1 MTKKY
6 EGLEIAI
13 IGMSAQL
20 PDSDSFRSFWQNL
33 VNGKEMLTEFT
44 KEELLQRG
52 MPATEVENEFFV
64 RREGVAPNKDRFDN
78 AFFDYTPHEAAMMDP
93 QIRLMHE
100 NCWRALEDAGYA
112 SATENVKIG
121 LFAGAADNETW
132 RAYLY
137 TAGDAS
143 VDPLF
148 KTNISRPG
156 FMCTLVSHKLNLRG
170 PSIFIDTACSTSL
183 AAVHLACRSLL
194 TKECALAL
202 AGGVT
207 INTHL
212 NKGYV
217 YQQEG
222 IKSIDGHTRA
232 FDANASGTGGG
243 EGIGIVVLKRLNEA
257 IRDRDH
263 IYAII
268 KATAANN
275 DGSNK
280 VGYTAPSVKGQADC
294 IKMAHKLGGV
304 EPASISYIETHGTAT
319 KLGDVVEIRALNEAF
334 KQHGG
339 LQSCAIGS
347 VKSNIGHCDRAAGIA
362 GVIKAALSIYHKQIP
377 ASLFFESPNPAIDFA
392 EGPFYV
398 NAKLT
403 PWKTDKPLRAGVSSF
418 GIGGTNVHAVLE
430 EPPQAEPGDAGR
442 QFKLLAVSART
453 ESSLL
458 RYINELKEFVA
469 ANPQLDLADMSYTLL
484 AGRKHFEYRK
494 SVEFKDREDLLN
506 ILNSGR
512 LKENITRSRIK
523 GSSIVFMFSGLGTQY
538 TGMCRELYE
547 QEPVLKQELDNCF
560 ALVKKITGLDVEG
573 AFKTTGDDAEL
584 VFRFDIGQYLVFAI
598 EYALAKMLMHWGV
611 KPSAMIGYSFGE
623 YVAACIAGVFS
634 LEDAV
639 KIIHRRGELIQS
651 LPQGGLLSVPLTAKE
666 LQPLLNSE
674 ISLAIDNGS
683 SCVVAGAE
691 AAIVAFEQQMMQ
703 NRLMCLRVKSSHA
716 LHSHEMEPVL
726 QQFEQYLGTIQLK
739 VPEIPYVSNV
749 TGDWIKVNEPV
760 DPKYWCRHL
769 RQTVQFSK
777 GVEKL
782 VEKDKLIY
790 IEIGPGNEI
799 STLVNRYLETKNDAT
814 RAINII
820 RPGGS
825 KTSDAKYL
833 LNKLGKLWN
842 MGVAVDWINYYAG
855 EKRRRVSLPTYS
867 FEPTR
872 YLAEI
877 NPFAGLADGLRID
890 GNQKKEKLTD
900 WFYQIVWKQSS
911 WLPGKSVSYKG
922 KTVLVVGELEAL
934 NTYLNE
940 QGANPI
946 FVPGAYT
953 DEQVEL
959 LFADLY
965 AAGTAPEYVFHASC
979 FNSGNWN
986 YHAAGYES
994 LLAIARG
1001 FNAFF
1006 ANHHLQINVIGNG
1019 WYNLLGNENIV
1030 PEKST
1035 ALGALKVIA
1044 QELPHIR
1051 CRAIEITGEASMPAL
1066 FAELSYAATEKEIAI
1081 RGSKRYV
1088 KDFEK
1093 VNFDFPKPAVFKQN
1107 GTYLITGANGGMG
1120 RTFAKFLSDHY
1131 NANLVLIGRSAAPAD
1146 IPNSF
1151 YIQSDITDAVKVAA
1165 GVGEAEQRFG
1175 LINGIIH
1182 TAGLADHYGLI
1193 LRRSRQDDNT
1203 ILAPKVQGTQV
1214 LQEIFKD
1221 KPLEFFVNCS
1231 SLAATLG
1238 PIGHVAYT
1246 AGNLFQDACAEAGNT
1261 AYPVISIQWTNMKD
1275 VGMSMPAVQHMSA
1288 AEQEEI
1294 FKLSIS
1300 PSDAIDI
1307 LQAALYL
1314 KIPTPVIST
1323 TDLHELIRRGAPNA
1337 TDVESF
1343 LENGGSLV
1351 TEKKERPDL
1360 SSDFVSAVSA
1370 TEIKLANLFADY
1382 FGINK
1387 IGVEDDFFELGGD
1400 SLKAMVLLRRI
1411 AKEFNTDISLKDF
1424 LASRNIRGIAGH
1436 IEEKL
1441 WISTPTQKKYSA
1453 EI

>member
-1 MTKKY
+1 MTMSRKY

-13 IGMSAQL
+13 IGMSAQF
-20 PDSDSFRSFWQNL
+20 PDSDSFRHFWQNL
-33 VNGKEMLTEFT
+33 TDGKEMLKEFT

-52 MPATEVENEFFV
+52 VPASEVENEFFV
-64 RREGVAPNKDRFDN
+64 NREGVVNNKDCFDN

-121 LFAGAADNETW
+121 LFAGASDNETW

-137 TAGDAS
+137 TAGDSA

-170 PSIFIDTACSTSL
+170 PSIFVDTACSTSL

-194 TKECALAL
+194 TKECTLAL

-212 NKGYV
+212 SKGYV
-217 YQQEG
+217 YQKEG

-243 EGIGIVVLKRLNEA
+243 EGIGMVVLKRLNEA

-268 KATAANN
+268 KSTAANN

-280 VGYTAPSVKGQADC
+280 VGYTAPSVKGQSDC

-304 EPASISYIETHGTAT
+304 EPESISYIETHGTAT
-319 KLGDVVEIRALNEAF
+319 RLGDVVEIRALNEAF
-334 KQHGG
+334 KKNGG
-339 LQSCAIGS
+339 INTCAIGS
-347 VKSNIGHCDRAAGIA
+347 VKTNIGHLDRAAGIA
-362 GVIKAALSIYHKQIP
+362 GVIKTALSIYNKQIP
-377 ASLFFESPNPAIDFA
+377 ASLFFDGPNPEIDFA
-392 EGPFYV
+392 DGPFYV
-398 NAKLT
+398 NARST
-403 PWKTDKPLRAGVSSF
+403 PWNNKLLRAGISSF
-418 GIGGTNVHAVLE
+418 GIGGTNVHAILE
-430 EPPQAEPGDAGR
+430 EPPYAEAGDAGR
-442 QFKLLAVSART
+442 EFKLLAISART
-453 ESSLL
+453 ENSLIN
-458 RYINELKEFVA
+458 YINELKEFVLK
-469 ANPQLDLADMSYTLL
+469 NPQLDLADMSYTLL

-494 SVEFKDREDLLN
+494 SIEFKDREELLN

-512 LKENITRSRIK
+512 LKENITKSRIK
-523 GSSIVFMFSGLGTQY
+523 GNSIVFMFSGLGTQY
-538 TGMCRELYE
+538 AGMCSELYE
-547 QEPVLKQELDNCF
+547 NEQLFKQELDNCF
-560 ALVKKITGLDVEG
+560 GLVKTITGI
-573 AFKTTGDDAEL
+573 EL
-584 VFRFDIGQYLVFAI
+584 KASNEEAMFQFDIGQYLIFAI

-611 KPSAMIGYSFGE
+611 KPAAMIGYSFGE

-634 LEDAV
+634 LEDAI
-639 KIIHRRGELIQS
+639 KIIHKRGELIKA

-666 LQPLLNSE
+666 LQPLLSDD

-683 SCVVAGAE
+683 SCVVSGAE
-691 AAIVAFEQQMMQ
+691 AAIVSFEKKIME
-703 NRLMCLRVKSSHA
+703 NRLMCLRIRSAHA

-726 QQFEQYLGTIQLK
+726 NEFEQYLSTIKLN
-739 VPEIPYVSNV
+739 VPEIPYISNV

-760 DPKYWCRHL
+760 DPKYWGRHL
-769 RQTVQFSK
+769 RHTVQFSK

-799 STLVNRYLETKNDAT
+799 STLVNRYLETKSDST

-820 RPGGS
+820 RPSGS
-825 KTSDAKYL
+825 KSTDSKYL
-833 LNKLGKLWN
+833 LNKLGKLWS
-842 MGVAVDWINYYAG
+842 MGVSIDWNLYYSTQ
-855 EKRRRVSLPTYS
+855 KRRRVSLPTYS
-867 FEPTR
+867 FEHTR

-877 NPFAGLADGLRID
+877 NPFAGLTELSV
-890 GNQKKEKLTD
+890 NQKKEKLTD
-900 WFYQIVWKQSS
+900 WFYQIVWKQSL
-911 WLPGKSVSYKG
+911 WLPGRKISYKE
-922 KTVLVVGELEAL
+922 KTVLVFAEHAGLADQL
-934 NTYLNE
+934 KTYLSE
-940 QGANPI
+940 QGANVI
-946 FVPGAYT
+946 FAT
-953 DEQVEL
+953 DPESI
-959 LFADLY
+959 FADLY
-965 AAGTAPEYVFHASC
+965 AAGNVPEYVFHCLC
-979 FNSGNWN
+979 FDGADH
-986 YHAAGYES
+986 HARGYES
-994 LLAIARG
+994 LLAITRG
-1001 FNAFF
+1001 FNAYF
-1006 ANHHLQINVIGNG
+1006 ANHSLQINVIGNG
-1019 WYNLLGNENIV
+1019 WYNLLGNETIV
-1030 PEKST
+1030 PAKST

-1044 QELPHIR
+1044 QELPHIN
-1051 CRAIEITGEASMPAL
+1051 CRAIEVTDVTPVLLS
-1066 FAELSYAATEKEIAI
+1066 ELSYDSTDKEVAI
-1081 RGSKRYV
+1081 RGSKRYI

-1093 VNFDFPKPAVFKQN
+1093 VSFEAPKAASFKHK

-1120 RTFAKFLSDHY
+1120 RTFSQYLTEHY

-1146 IPNSF
+1146 LINSI
-1151 YIQSDITDAVKVAA
+1151 YIQSDISDADKITE
-1165 GVGEAEQRFG
+1165 GIQLAEQQFG
-1175 LINGIIH
+1175 AINGIIH

-1193 LRRSRQDDNT
+1193 LRRSREDDNK
-1203 ILAPKVQGTQV
+1203 ILSPKVQGTQV
-1214 LQEIFKD
+1214 LQDIFKN
-1221 KPLEFFVNCS
+1221 KPLDFFVNCS

-1246 AGNLFQDACAEAGNT
+1246 AGNLYQDACAEANNT
-1261 AYPVISIQWTNMKD
+1261 AYPVISIQWTNMKE
-1275 VGMSMPAVQHMSA
+1275 VGMSMPAVQHMSP

-1300 PSDAIDI
+1300 PADAIQI
-1307 LQAALYL
+1307 LEAALYL

-1323 TDLHELIRRGAPNA
+1323 TDLKELIRKGAPNA
-1337 TDVESF
+1337 RDVESF
-1343 LENGGSLV
+1343 LENEIA
-1351 TEKKERPDL
+1351 EKKERPDL
-1360 SSDFVSAVSA
+1360 SSDYIEPASA
-1370 TEIKLANLFADY
+1370 TEIKLANLFANY
-1382 FGINK
+1382 FGISK
-1387 IGVEDDFFELGGD
+1387 IGIEDDFFELGGD

-1424 LASRNIRGIAGH
+1424 LASRNIQGIASH
-1436 IEEKL
+1436 IDEKL
-1441 WISTPTQKKYSA
+1441 WISTPSQKKYSA

>member
-1 MTKKY
+1 MTMSKKY

-13 IGMSAQL
+13 IGMSAQF
-20 PDSDSFRSFWQNL
+20 PDSDNFRSFWQNL
-33 VNGKEMLTEFT
+33 TAGKEMLTEFT

-52 MPATEVENEFFV
+52 MPVSELDNQFFV
-64 RREGVAPNKDRFDN
+64 AREGVVRNKDRFDN

-137 TAGDAS
+137 TAGDSA

-148 KTNISRPG
+148 KTNISRSG

-170 PSIFIDTACSTSL
+170 PSIFVDTACSTSL

-194 TKECALAL
+194 TKECTLAL

-217 YQQEG
+217 YQKEG

-232 FDANASGTGGG
+232 FDANATGTGGG
-243 EGIGIVVLKRLNEA
+243 EGIGMVVLKRLNEA

-304 EPASISYIETHGTAT
+304 EPESISYIETHGTAT
-319 KLGDVVEIRALNEAF
+319 RLGDVVEIRALNEAF
-334 KQHGG
+334 KKNGQPN
-339 LQSCAIGS
+339 SCAIGS

-377 ASLFFESPNPAIDFA
+377 ASLFFDAPNPEIDFA
-392 EGPFYV
+392 DGPFYV
-398 NAKLT
+398 NASLT
-403 PWKTDKPLRAGVSSF
+403 PWKVDKPLRAGVSSF

-430 EPPQAEPGDAGR
+430 EPPVAEAGDGGR
-442 QFKLLAVSART
+442 EFKLLALSART
-453 ESSLL
+453 ESSLKN
-458 RYINELKEFVA
+458 YINELTEFIST
-469 ANPQLDLADMSYTLL
+469 NPELDLADMAYTLL

-494 SVEFKDREDLLN
+494 SVEFKNREDLLN
-506 ILNSGR
+506 ILSSGR
-512 LKENITRSRIK
+512 LNENITKSRK
-523 GSSIVFMFSGLGTQY
+523 GNSVVFMFSGLGTQY

-547 QEPVLKQELDNCF
+547 TEPVLKQELDNCF
-560 ALVKKITGLDVEG
+560 DLVKRITGLELKA
-573 AFKTTGDDAEL
+573 AFTSSNEEVL
-584 VFRFDIGQYLVFAI
+584 FRFDIGQYLVFAI

-611 KPSAMIGYSFGE
+611 KPAAMIGYSFGE

-634 LEDAV
+634 LEDAI
-639 KIIHRRGELIQS
+639 KIIHKRGELIQL
-651 LPQGGLLSVPLTAKE
+651 LPPGGLLSVPLTAKE
-666 LQPLLNSE
+666 LQPLLSDD

-683 SCVVAGAE
+683 SCVVSGAE
-691 AAIVAFEQQMMQ
+691 DAVIAFEKKMMQ
-703 NRLMCLRVKSSHA
+703 NRLMCVRVRSAHA
-716 LHSHEMEPVL
+716 LHSHEMKPVL
-726 QQFEQYLGTIQLK
+726 QDFEQFLGTIKLN
-739 VPEIPYVSNV
+739 VPEIPYISNV
-749 TGDWIKVNEPV
+749 TGDWIKTNEPTE
-760 DPKYWCRHL
+760 PEYWGRHL
-769 RQTVQFSK
+769 RHTVQFSK

-782 VEKDKLIY
+782 VEKDKLVY

-799 STLVNRYLETKNDAT
+799 STLVNRYLETKNDST

-825 KTSDAKYL
+825 KTSDSKYL
-833 LNKLGKLWN
+833 LNKLGKLWC
-842 MGVAVDWINYYAG
+842 MGVSVDWNNYYGA
-855 EKRRRVSLPTYS
+855 EKRRRVSLPTYA
-867 FEPTR
+867 FEPTK

-877 NPFAGLADGLRID
+877 NPFAGLADSLHVSN
-890 GNQKKEKLTD
+890 NQKKEKLTD

-911 WLPGKSVSYKG
+911 WLPGRSVSYKG
-922 KTVLVVGELEAL
+922 KTVLVFGLADEIRTFLS
-934 NTYLNE
+934 E
-940 QGANPI
+940 QGANAI
-946 FVPGAYT
+946 FVSSAS
-953 DEQVEL
+953 DEHIES
-959 LFADLY
+959 LFAELY
-965 AAGTAPEYVFHASC
+965 AAGTAPEHVFHGLC
-979 FNSGNWN
+979 FDGNDH
-986 YHAAGYES
+986 HATGYES

-1001 FNAFF
+1001 FNSFF
-1006 ANHHLQINVIGNG
+1006 ANHNLQINVIGNG
-1019 WYNLLGNENIV
+1019 WYNLLGNETII
-1030 PEKST
+1030 PAKST
-1035 ALGALKVIA
+1035 ALGALKVIT
-1044 QELPHIR
+1044 QELPHIA
-1051 CRAIEITGEASMPAL
+1051 CRAIEITDVSPAL
-1066 FAELSYAATEKEIAI
+1066 FAELNYAATDKEVAI
-1081 RGSKRYV
+1081 RGKKRYI
-1088 KDFEK
+1088 KEFEK
-1093 VNFDFPKPAVFKQN
+1093 VNFELAKTPVFKQK
-1107 GTYLITGANGGMG
+1107 GTYLITGATGGMG
-1120 RTFAKFLSDHY
+1120 RTFAKFLAEQY
-1131 NANLVLIGRSAAPAD
+1131 NANLVLISRSAAPTEL
-1146 IPNSF
+1146 PNSI
-1151 YIQSDITDAVKVAA
+1151 YIQSDITDAEKIAQ
-1165 GVGEAEQRFG
+1165 GVQLAEQRFG
-1175 LINGIIH
+1175 AIDGVIH

-1193 LRRSRQDDNT
+1193 LRRSREDDNK

-1214 LQEIFKD
+1214 LLDIFKN
-1221 KPLEFFVNCS
+1221 KPLDFFVNCS
-1231 SLAATLG
+1231 SLAASLG

-1246 AGNLFQDACAEAGNT
+1246 AGNLYQDACAEAGNT
-1261 AYPVISIQWTNMKD
+1261 SFPVISIQWTNMKE

-1300 PSDAIDI
+1300 PADAIEI

-1343 LENGGSLV
+1343 LENGNLQA

-1360 SSDFVSAVSA
+1360 SSDYISPVSA
-1370 TEIKLANLFADY
+1370 TEIKLAHLFANY
-1382 FGINK
+1382 FGISK
-1387 IGVEDDFFELGGD
+1387 IGIEDDFFELGGD

-1411 AKEFNTDISLKDF
+1411 AKEFSTDISLKDF
-1424 LASRNIRGIAGH
+1424 LTSRNIQGIASL
-1436 IEEKL
+1436 IDEKL